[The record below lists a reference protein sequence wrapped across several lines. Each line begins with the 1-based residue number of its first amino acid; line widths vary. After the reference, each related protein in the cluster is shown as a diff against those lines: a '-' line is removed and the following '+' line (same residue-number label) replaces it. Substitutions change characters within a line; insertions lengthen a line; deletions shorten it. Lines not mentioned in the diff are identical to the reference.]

1 MLILIVFGIFK
12 PLFPILVI
20 SVFHVLDI
28 KKFRQLNRNL
38 GILNKVGYFIKVC
51 IHYRNRKCADFSVLY
66 GFLAARDVYCY
77 SAICKLISIVG
88 HEIKAPEQ
96 RGGKQRRVGRFYGR
110 ACLRRIGGF
119 DRHGSGCGG
128 KVVLAY
134 FYCFRCPRRGHAA
147 LGRQLAALRRFCRLG
162 RRWLRLQQIGF
173 IQYHYARLLI

>member
-12 PLFPILVI
+12 PLFPILII
-20 SVFHVLDI
+20 SSFYVLNL
-28 KKFRQLNRNL
+28 KKLRQFNCYLSAF
-38 GILNKVGYFIKVC
+38 NKVRRCIKVC
-51 IHYRNRKCADFSVLY
+51 IRYRNRKCADFSVLY

-119 DRHGSGCGG
+119 DRHGSGRGG

-134 FYCFRCPRRGHAA
+134 LY
-147 LGRQLAALRRFCRLG
+147 
-162 RRWLRLQQIGF
+162 
-173 IQYHYARLLI
+173 YARLGCAIFYG

>member
-1 MLILIVFGIFK
+1 MLISIVFGIFK
-12 PLFPILVI
+12 PLLPILVI

-51 IHYRNRKCADFSVLY
+51 VRYCNRKRAGLPVLY
-66 GFLAARDVYCY
+66 GFLSPRDVYCY

-119 DRHGSGCGG
+119 DRHGSGRCG
-128 KVVLAY
+128 KIFLAY
-134 FYCFRCPRRGHAA
+134 LYYS
-147 LGRQLAALRRFCRLG
+147 RLG
-162 RRWLRLQQIGF
+162 CAIFYG
-173 IQYHYARLLI
+173 

>member
-12 PLFPILVI
+12 PLFPILI
-20 SVFHVLDI
+20 IRRFYVLNL
-28 KKFRQLNRNL
+28 KKLRQFNCYLSAF
-38 GILNKVGYFIKVC
+38 NKVRRCMKVC
-51 IHYRNRKCADFSVLY
+51 IRYRNRKCAAFSVLY

-96 RGGKQRRVGRFYGR
+96 CGGKQRRVGGLYGR

-147 LGRQLAALRRFCRLG
+147 LGRQLAALRRFCRRG